1 MKHAECSDEKGTT
14 IVSNIQMTSKVI
26 ETVIKTQ
33 TGGSMKIVTDL
44 DGTKIKQTG
53 DLQLK
58 LESESV
64 WTVSIKTFGLP
75 MMWDMKVF

>member
-1 MKHAECSDEKGTT
+1 MKHAECSDGKGTT

-58 LESESV
+58 MESESV

>member
-1 MKHAECSDEKGTT
+1 
-14 IVSNIQMTSKVI
+14 MTSKVI

>member
-1 MKHAECSDEKGTT
+1 
-14 IVSNIQMTSKVI
+14 MTSKVI

-58 LESESV
+58 MESESV
-64 WTVSIKTFGLP
+64 WTVST
-75 MMWDMKVF
+75 

>member
-1 MKHAECSDEKGTT
+1 MKHTECSDEKGTT

-64 WTVSIKTFGLP
+64 WTVSIRSFV
-75 MMWDMKVF
+75 KVF